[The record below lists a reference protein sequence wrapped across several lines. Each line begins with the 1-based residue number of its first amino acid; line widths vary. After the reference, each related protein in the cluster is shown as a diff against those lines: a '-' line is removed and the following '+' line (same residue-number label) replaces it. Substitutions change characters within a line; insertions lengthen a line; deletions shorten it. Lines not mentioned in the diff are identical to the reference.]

1 MQLGTGLSSSSPPA
15 WSFGQST
22 AVPQEPTA
30 TEAARGWAMLC
41 WTSLQQEVTIRVD
54 QCILKSRD
62 KKEKLMLDGGWL
74 LNILL
79 LHSLL
84 GIPDPQGPA

>member
-1 MQLGTGLSSSSPPA
+1 
-15 WSFGQST
+15 
-22 AVPQEPTA
+22 
-30 TEAARGWAMLC
+30 MLC